1 MLRDFVD
8 ARLGEDQLNWELRRF
23 IRCIDDKDLCMLR
36 DFNLSMRAQAKI
48 SQFTVAFVH
57 VWMNQ
62 QQQCSLATTCT
73 DQLIY
78 LWHYSTAP
86 SYKWCVVLSFS
97 HNMHGK
103 LAPACVMGTSWCLVG
118 RYISAGPAWTH
129 YARDRTFIIGNGSD
143 VMHRVLQIEIFC
155 IIILISLG
163 YMHGT
168 SSLLG

>member
-1 MLRDFVD
+1 MLRDFID

-103 LAPACVMGTSWCLVG
+103 LAPACVMGTSQLVSG
-118 RYISAGPAWTH
+118 RPVHFCWAGLDPLRTGSNLYHRKWIGRDASRFTRSRSSA
-129 YARDRTFIIGNGSD
+129 
-143 VMHRVLQIEIFC
+143 
-155 IIILISLG
+155 
-163 YMHGT
+163 
-168 SSLLG
+168 LLF